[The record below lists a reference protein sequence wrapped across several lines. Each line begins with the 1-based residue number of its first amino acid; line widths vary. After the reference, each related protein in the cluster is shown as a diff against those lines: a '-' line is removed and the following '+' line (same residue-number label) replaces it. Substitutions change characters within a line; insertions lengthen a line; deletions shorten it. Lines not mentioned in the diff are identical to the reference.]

1 MRNALFFL
9 ALLSG
14 CSNQIDQSGNPVL
27 QQVSGLSTIANS
39 AIYSQRRGAVEV
51 LVKSNHPAL
60 VDQINAGAG
69 PILSQ
74 VMQTAEIPV
83 RDRPARI
90 IQLQSNLGLYAAN
103 PGALVTA
110 LMLYGR

>member
-1 MRNALFFL
+1 MRNSLFFL

-39 AIYSQRRGAVEV
+39 EIYSQRRGAVEV

-69 PILSQ
+69 PVL
-74 VMQTAEIPV
+74 V

-103 PGALVTA
+103 PGALATA

>member
-1 MRNALFFL
+1 MRNTLFFL

-14 CSNQIDQSGNPVL
+14 CSNQTNQAGNPVL
-27 QQVSGLSTIANS
+27 LPISGLTTIASN

-60 VDQINAGAG
+60 IDQINAGAG

-74 VMQTAEIPV
+74 VLETAEIPV